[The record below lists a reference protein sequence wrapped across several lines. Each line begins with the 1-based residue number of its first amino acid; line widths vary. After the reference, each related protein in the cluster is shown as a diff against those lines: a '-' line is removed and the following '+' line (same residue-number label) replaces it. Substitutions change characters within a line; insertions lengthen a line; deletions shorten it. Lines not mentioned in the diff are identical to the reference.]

1 MLIELQHFYPSGI
14 VNYLVLRKDI
24 QMIASEIAQKGLPIA
39 GRLQYFNRN
48 WEVISQDQWILDS
61 IQNFRI
67 PFRERPIQGK
77 APNPLSYTQTELTLL
92 KEEIQFVGKESYNSS
107 LSPTCS

>member
-1 MLIELQHFYPSGI
+1 
-14 VNYLVLRKDI
+14 
-24 QMIASEIAQKGLPIA
+24 MIASEIAQKGLPIA